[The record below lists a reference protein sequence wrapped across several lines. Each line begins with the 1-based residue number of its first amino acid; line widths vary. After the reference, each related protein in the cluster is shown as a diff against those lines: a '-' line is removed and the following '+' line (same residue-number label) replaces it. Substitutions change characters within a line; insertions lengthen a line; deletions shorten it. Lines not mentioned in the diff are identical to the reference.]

1 MRGPHSGAAAR
12 ERLAQARLYVC
23 TDARTALGDLAEFID
38 AITAA
43 GPDGGGVDIVQ
54 LRDKSLDARET
65 IAALTVVRERCEAN
79 GALWCVN
86 DRADIAAS
94 VGAPLVHVG
103 QDDLPPAGVREI
115 VGPDVLIGQSTHNAA
130 DLAGAIA
137 DCDVDYFAVGPLWAT
152 PTKPGRPAAGLGYLE
167 QAVAATSHKPWF
179 AIGGIDET
187 NINEVVSMGASRVV
201 VVRAVTEARDPA
213 AAVRAL
219 WSRLMPIAG

>member
-1 MRGPHSGAAAR
+1 
-12 ERLAQARLYVC
+12 LAQARLYVC
-23 TDARTALGDLAEFID
+23 TDARAALGDLAEFID
-38 AITAA
+38 AITATGTH
-43 GPDGGGVDIVQ
+43 GPGVDIVQ

-86 DRADIAAS
+86 DCADIAAS
-94 VGAPLVHVG
+94 IGAPVVHVG
-103 QDDLPPAGVREI
+103 QDDLSPAAVRAI
-115 VGPDVLIGQSTHNAA
+115 VGPDVLIGQSTHSAA
-130 DLAGAIA
+130 DLAGAIE
-137 DCDVDYFAVGPLWAT
+137 DRDVDYFAVGPLWAT

-167 QAVAATSHKPWF
+167 QAVAADAKKPWF

-187 NINEVVSMGASRVV
+187 NISEVISMGASRVV

-219 WSRLMPIAG
+219 RSRLMPIAG